1 MKHTHKFIKKI
12 YNEEVED
19 FRRKM
24 YELMMN
30 DEPLVQEEPFEYLDK
45 EVEKMSE
52 IASVNKLSAGT
63 GSVQQS

>member
-1 MKHTHKFIKKI
+1 MIKHTHKFIKKI

-30 DEPLVQEEPFEYLDK
+30 DEPLV
-45 EVEKMSE
+45 
-52 IASVNKLSAGT
+52 
-63 GSVQQS
+63 